1 MSQYVSVLSFCGFAA
16 VCVVGSMLQTSDFD
30 LLCLVVFA
38 WFLSDTAAPAHVRP
52 SCLFSNKH
60 IYFFAD
66 TTYTLRT
73 LHTVSVQH
81 VADATVTTLTGLRAS
96 DLAAALSV
104 VDGSSVAGVSSGA
117 GGVGGAGG
125 VSGAVDSVVVDTEGE

>member
-1 MSQYVSVLSFCGFAA
+1 M
-16 VCVVGSMLQTSDFD
+16 
-30 LLCLVVFA
+30 VVFA

-104 VDGSSVAGVSSGA
+104 LDGTSVGGVAGGGVGA
-117 GGVGGAGG
+117 GGA
-125 VSGAVDSVVVDTEGE
+125 SGVVDTEGE